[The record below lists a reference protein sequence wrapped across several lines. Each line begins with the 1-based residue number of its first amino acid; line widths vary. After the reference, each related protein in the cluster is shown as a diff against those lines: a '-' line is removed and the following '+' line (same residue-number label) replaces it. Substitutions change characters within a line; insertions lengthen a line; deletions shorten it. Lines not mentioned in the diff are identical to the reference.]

1 MGIGQKFDGVEGLE
15 VLVVMMACDLAATK
29 AKRKRVVEWS
39 SIEKMNGQ
47 TANEDEPNHAFE
59 IHGEV
64 DHRKRDERPIQSRL
78 GAR

>member
-47 TANEDEPNHAFE
+47 TANRMTSIA
-59 IHGEV
+59 I
-64 DHRKRDERPIQSRL
+64 
-78 GAR
+78 

>member
-47 TANEDEPNHAFE
+47 TANEDDLDCNLTVHSYLFKGSSCAKASL
-59 IHGEV
+59 I
-64 DHRKRDERPIQSRL
+64 K
-78 GAR
+78 